1 MTKEEPQQL
10 IRLYKVD
17 DEGNLYDAK
26 EDFDLPAFGGTIPR
40 VGDLIVSREVRD
52 VHDPEEAR
60 EKAYLWQHR
69 IVQVV
74 EAVYFRPD
82 KWDSYQDDSWVVI
95 VVKDRQM
102 TEAEQ
107 ALL

>member
-1 MTKEEPQQL
+1 MTNKEPQQL

-17 DEGNLYDAK
+17 DEGNLYDDR
-26 EDFDLPAFGGTIPR
+26 EDFDLADFGGTIPR
-40 VGDLIVSREVRD
+40 VGDLIVSREVTN
-52 VHDPEEAR
+52 VHGPEEAR
-60 EKAYLWQHR
+60 EKAFLWQHR
-69 IVQVV
+69 IVHVV

-82 KWDSYQDDSWVVI
+82 KRHSDQDDSWVVI
-95 VVKDRQM
+95 VVKDRRM